1 MKQQIITTGLFL
13 IALIA
18 ITIPGAFYAL
28 GAASDSFTVALTVGN
43 VAPVIEE
50 VQANAAGSPSAGT
63 TTIVQIRFNVSDQN
77 AQSTLNDSAAYV
89 NLTQASV
96 QRQSSVCSGSQ
107 INLTHRTYL
116 CNVTIYF
123 YDAPGIWNIWAYAQD
138 NSLASDVDNSSSF
151 TMGNTDDITIDAG
164 SISFTGNPGQNDI
177 QSTPGNVTINNTG
190 NQNYP
195 SVGLTAFDLESA
207 VDQIGAGNFSVNISN
222 SPNGQALRNN
232 TILNVTGAT
241 LSRGATAVEELFV
254 YLDVPAGA
262 AGSSYSSVAS
272 WIIDPSTT

>member
-1 MKQQIITTGLFL
+1 MKQQVITTGLFL

-43 VAPVIEE
+43 VAPVIEA
-50 VQANAAGSPSAGT
+50 VQANAAGSPAAGT

-77 AQSTLNDSAAYV
+77 AQTTLNDSAAYV

-116 CNVTIYF
+116 CNVTIFF

-138 NSLASDVDNSSSF
+138 NSGASDVENSTSF
-151 TMGNTDDITIDAG
+151 TMGNTDDITIDAA

-190 NQNYP
+190 NQNYLNI
-195 SVGLTAFDLESA
+195 GLTGFDLNSG
-207 VDQIGAGNFSVNISN
+207 VDLIGAGNFSVNSSN
-222 SPNGQALRNN
+222 SANGQLLINN
-232 TILNVTGAT
+232 SAINVSNTS
-241 LSRGATAVEELFV
+241 LLRGATSVEELFV

-262 AGSSYSSVAS
+262 SGSSYSSVAS
-272 WIIDPSTT
+272 WIVDPSTT